1 MKAGADDVGDGSDE
15 RGKKA
20 TVPETTGGV
29 VVCCTG
35 FRRDERRELTAAVA
49 ELGGVFDGN
58 LTQQTTHLVCASVR
72 SDKYTVARSEG
83 FCQCVTRE
91 WLDRSR
97 AAGRFL
103 ADTAP
108 YAVRP
113 LLRCVVCCT
122 QFTAAEGAELRR
134 AVVQLGGV
142 FTEDYMANVT
152 HLVAKRARGE
162 KYKCAHS
169 RGAFVVAPAWVFDSL
184 ARDGLPAHT
193 PSKTRTETHTD
204 GQ

>member
-1 MKAGADDVGDGSDE
+1 M
-15 RGKKA
+15 
-20 TVPETTGGV
+20 
-29 VVCCTG
+29 VCCTG
-35 FRRDERRELTAAVA
+35 FRRDERRELTSAVA

-108 YAVRP
+108 FAVRP

-122 QFTAAEGAELRR
+122 QFTAAEGAALRR
-134 AVVQLGGV
+134 AVAQLGGV

-162 KYKCAHS
+162 KYRCAHS

-184 ARDGLPAHT
+184 ARDGLQKLSPF
-193 PSKTRTETHTD
+193 PCTHTECAHVCVCNSCLCLLCA
-204 GQ
+204 